1 MAIDIEQWLDN
12 LGLSKYADVFAEN
25 EIDLDAVGLLSEED
39 FKELGLPM
47 GPRRKLLAAV
57 DGIQFP
63 TVSEKSET
71 LDETILANNQG
82 ERRQVTA
89 LFADIA
95 GFTRLSSGMD
105 AEETHAMLNG
115 FFAGVDQMVTRYGGS
130 IDKHIGDA
138 VMAVFGAPVA
148 HTDDP
153 ERALGQH

>member
-1 MAIDIEQWLDN
+1 MAIDIERWLDN
-12 LGLSKYADVFAEN
+12 LGLSKYADEFAEN
-25 EIDLDAVGLLSEED
+25 EIDLEAVVMLSEED

-47 GPRRKLLAAV
+47 GPRRKILAAV
-57 DGIQFP
+57 EEIQSP
-63 TVSEKSET
+63 NLSEKSEI

-115 FFAGVDQMVTRYGGS
+115 FFAEVS
-130 IDKHIGDA
+130 
-138 VMAVFGAPVA
+138 
-148 HTDDP
+148 
-153 ERALGQH
+153 RALRGLAIEAVDKLPVTWSDIKRKQ